1 MKFEAD
7 GQFYYALISVAAG
20 YLCGLI
26 TFLFECQSVFK
37 SVVPKII
44 FSGIRGFLL
53 AAGFVII
60 KFLCGFPD
68 LRFYM
73 VLCFFIGFIVY
84 KKTIAKVIAK
94 FAEKI
99 YNICIKNLT
108 KWRKRI
114 NDTREKKKNSRRKH
128 GGNGIVTV
136 HSFSGHDISN
146 GKHFRKK
153 GKNRTTRQA
162 NRSA

>member
-1 MKFEAD
+1 MRFEAD

-84 KKTIAKVIAK
+84 KKTIVAMKREEYEK
-94 FAEKI
+94 FCKI
-99 YNICIKNLT
+99 CGK
-108 KWRKRI
+108 
-114 NDTREKKKNSRRKH
+114 
-128 GGNGIVTV
+128 
-136 HSFSGHDISN
+136 DI
-146 GKHFRKK
+146 
-153 GKNRTTRQA
+153 
-162 NRSA
+162 